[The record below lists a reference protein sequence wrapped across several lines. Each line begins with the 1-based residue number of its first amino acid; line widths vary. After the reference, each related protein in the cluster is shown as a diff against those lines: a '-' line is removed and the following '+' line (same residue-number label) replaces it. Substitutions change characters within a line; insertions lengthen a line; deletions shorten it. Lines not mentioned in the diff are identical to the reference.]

1 MGQLKCTFS
10 DCAARRPQ
18 WDQHGCHS
26 WREASKLGRII
37 YKDEVDARSRRRTT
51 SALKEGNGKMLV
63 VTTGVLLATWLLI
76 APACLWAQNGAVLEV
91 GKFSAS
97 QVGQAMPDGW
107 KPLTF
112 KKIPKH
118 TSYEVVKD
126 GDVTIVKAVSEAS
139 ASGLTKPV
147 VIDPKEYPI
156 VRWRWKIDNVLKGSD
171 VTLKEGDDFPA
182 RLYITFAYDPDKVS
196 FGKKLKF
203 KAGQAIFGDI
213 PIGALNYVWETKAP
227 VGTIIDNA
235 YTDFVKM
242 VMVESGTQKVGMWID
257 EERNIYEDYKKA
269 FGEEPPMINGVAIMS
284 DTDNTKERAT
294 AYYGD
299 IVFRNQRRRCPD
311 DLVPRSGT

>member
-1 MGQLKCTFS
+1 
-10 DCAARRPQ
+10 
-18 WDQHGCHS
+18 
-26 WREASKLGRII
+26 
-37 YKDEVDARSRRRTT
+37 
-51 SALKEGNGKMLV
+51 MLV
-63 VTTGVLLATWLLI
+63 VTGVLLAMWLLI
-76 APACLWAQNGAVLEV
+76 APAGLWAESGAVLEV

-97 QVGQAMPDGW
+97 QVGRTLPDGW

-126 GDVTIVKAVSEAS
+126 GDVRVVKAVSEAS

-156 VRWRWKIDNVLKGSD
+156 VRWRWKIDHVLKGSD

-196 FGKKLKF
+196 FGKKLKY
-203 KAGQAIFGDI
+203 KAGQVIFGDI
-213 PIGALNYVWETKAP
+213 PIGAINYVWETKTP

-242 VMVESGTQKVGMWID
+242 VVVESGTQNVGMWID

-299 IVFRNQRRRCPD
+299 IVFLKSVKASAR
-311 DLVPRSGT
+311 

>member
-1 MGQLKCTFS
+1 MPAF
-10 DCAARRPQ
+10 
-18 WDQHGCHS
+18 
-26 WREASKLGRII
+26 
-37 YKDEVDARSRRRTT
+37 
-51 SALKEGNGKMLV
+51 KEGNSKMLIA
-63 VTTGVLLATWLLI
+63 TTRVLLLTWLLM
-76 APACLWAQNGAVLEV
+76 APACLWAESVAVLEV

-126 GDVTIVKAVSEAS
+126 GDVTVVKAVSEAS

-171 VTLKEGDDFPA
+171 VAIKEGDDFPA
-182 RLYITFAYDPDKVS
+182 RLYITFTYDPDKVS
-196 FGKKLKF
+196 FGKKLKY
-203 KAGQAIFGDI
+203 KAGQVIFGDI
-213 PIGALNYVWETKAP
+213 PIGAINYVWEAKTP

-242 VMVESGTQKVGMWID
+242 VVVESGPQKIGMWID

-284 DTDNTKERAT
+284 DTDNTKERAI

-299 IVFRNQRRRCPD
+299 IIFRRAAP
-311 DLVPRSGT
+311 